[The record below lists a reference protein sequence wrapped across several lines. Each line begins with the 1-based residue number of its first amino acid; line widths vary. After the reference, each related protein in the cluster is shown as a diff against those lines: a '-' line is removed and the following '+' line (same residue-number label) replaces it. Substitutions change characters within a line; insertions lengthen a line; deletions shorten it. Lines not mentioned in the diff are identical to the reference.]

1 MKKVDAILVGIGG
14 YGLNY
19 LREML
24 DDTMGKINLVGA
36 VDPYAENCLYINEV
50 KERNIPVYPNM
61 DSFYAEHTADL
72 AVISTPI
79 LFHTENIITALKN
92 GSHVLCEK
100 PLCADE
106 EEVARII
113 EARDENGKF
122 VYIGFQRPYS
132 SAITKL
138 KADILAGKY
147 GEMKSMRQIAMRPR
161 GPWYYGRGIGWA
173 GKLRT
178 ADGKAVYDSVANN
191 AEAHYLFEMF
201 YLMGEL
207 NEAKTPEN
215 VSAELM
221 RVNDIENFDTV
232 NMQFTLKGKP
242 CMFLASHATEKEIEP
257 VFEYLFENGVV
268 YYGKRDT
275 EWAHQ
280 LLPED
285 YTEYGFVVGYMNDG
299 ERIVYGDPMA
309 EVYNKLYAAVD
320 AVLEGRCDNGP
331 CGVETAAVQTY
342 VINKIQKENEI
353 LTYKKDMVR
362 YFEAEYGHYYGEGL
376 YERLLDIYYGK
387 ADSIRDLAQ

>member
-50 KERNIPVYPNM
+50 KERNIPVYPDM

-79 LFHTENIITALKN
+79 LFHTDNIITALKN

-113 EARDENGKF
+113 EARDESGKF

-132 SAITKL
+132 SAIKKL

-161 GPWYYGRGIGWA
+161 GPWYYGRGI
-173 GKLRT
+173 
-178 ADGKAVYDSVANN
+178 
-191 AEAHYLFEMF
+191 
-201 YLMGEL
+201 
-207 NEAKTPEN
+207 
-215 VSAELM
+215 
-221 RVNDIENFDTV
+221 
-232 NMQFTLKGKP
+232 
-242 CMFLASHATEKEIEP
+242 
-257 VFEYLFENGVV
+257 
-268 YYGKRDT
+268 
-275 EWAHQ
+275 
-280 LLPED
+280 
-285 YTEYGFVVGYMNDG
+285 
-299 ERIVYGDPMA
+299 
-309 EVYNKLYAAVD
+309 
-320 AVLEGRCDNGP
+320 
-331 CGVETAAVQTY
+331 
-342 VINKIQKENEI
+342 
-353 LTYKKDMVR
+353 
-362 YFEAEYGHYYGEGL
+362 
-376 YERLLDIYYGK
+376 
-387 ADSIRDLAQ
+387 